1 MTVHDSETLEAEDG
15 DEADDDEPVEETAPG
30 DAAVDLDSG
39 LGLEEDVSITLPADA
54 TSEEAAAIVAAIG
67 AHLRDLEAAAAAQ
80 SDDTET
86 WDGKRWSFAGRIDA
100 QQGRTVRVPTRAPTN
115 PWAAAGRADRF

>member
-1 MTVHDSETLEAEDG
+1 MTANDSEALEVEGGSGERASGEPTDTDTASDVDVTLDK
-15 DEADDDEPVEETAPG
+15 
-30 DAAVDLDSG
+30 
-39 LGLEEDVSITLPADA
+39 DVSITLPADA

-80 SDDTET
+80 SADEKT

-100 QQGRTVRVPTRAPTN
+100 QQGRNVRVPTRAPTN

>member
-1 MTVHDSETLEAEDG
+1 MTANDSEALEVEGGSGERANDEPTDTAIDVDVTLEE
-15 DEADDDEPVEETAPG
+15 
-30 DAAVDLDSG
+30 S
-39 LGLEEDVSITLPADA
+39 VSITLPADA
-54 TSEEAAAIVAAIG
+54 TSEEAAAIAAAIG

-80 SDDTET
+80 TDEET